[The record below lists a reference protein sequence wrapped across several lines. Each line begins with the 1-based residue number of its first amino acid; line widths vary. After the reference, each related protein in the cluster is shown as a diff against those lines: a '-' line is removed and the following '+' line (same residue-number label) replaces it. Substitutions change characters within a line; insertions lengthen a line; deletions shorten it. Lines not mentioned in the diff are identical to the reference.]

1 LEIGNKWSARGLLGQ
16 MVVTGWVRI
25 RQAPL
30 GVEKFFLG
38 LSAFSLVAPL
48 RSLVGKVSAVMLP
61 AAERAAQ
68 ISTPSVPRISQKEYP
83 AMFASRQ
90 APSKMRLSP

>member
-1 LEIGNKWSARGLLGQ
+1 
-16 MVVTGWVRI
+16 MVVTGWARI

-38 LSAFSLVAPL
+38 LSGFSLVVPL
-48 RSLVGKVSAVMLP
+48 RSLGGELSAVMLS

-68 ISTPSVPRISQKEYP
+68 IPTPPVPGIGQKEYP